1 MGEIKKINIYVG
13 NVGQAYVDKE
23 TAKKALE
30 AAQKN
35 VADVQEIIDTATELK
50 TAVEQAL
57 NGAQTA
63 LSNATAVINFLDTK
77 LQENADNE
85 NVYEA
90 LTELKARL
98 VENDTDNNP
107 LNGGNVETANQNVT
121 ALNALLPELNDIL
134 ATAQDL
140 LADNQ
145 AYVDE
150 CQTAYDNAN
159 DAFTALIP
167 NYEEESQ
174 ADKSD
179 KLEEELKARLDAV
192 EEALENAN
200 NTTEAINNTTKETQD
215 EANQILGGDEPTENT
230 YYWYAG
236 LTLPDETNLAD
247 IANESLSA
255 KPTTW
260 TNDPQSLSITN
271 TTDESANFY
280 YCFPTEW
287 NVTIYDE
294 DKTTEM
300 LMEELPSFE
309 LNGITYTVLSMGR
322 PQGAGAT
329 QNLYA
334 KC

>member
-13 NVGQAYVDKE
+13 NVGQAYVDNE
-23 TAKKALE
+23 TAKRALE

-57 NGAQTA
+57 TGAQTA
-63 LSNATAVINFLDTK
+63 LTNATEVINFLDTK

-90 LTELKARL
+90 LAELKARL

-121 ALNALLPELNDIL
+121 ALNALLPELEDIL

-145 AYVDE
+145 TYVDE

-167 NYEEESQ
+167 DYEEESQ

-179 KLEEELKARLDAV
+179 KLEEELNARLDAV

-200 NTTEAINNTTKETQD
+200 NITEAINSTTQETQD
-215 EANQILGGDEPTENT
+215 EANQILGDDEPGGGDEPTENT
-230 YYWYAG
+230 YYWYLG
-236 LTLPDETNLAD
+236 TEKPTSLDQCEVVSEYVDTEFTNPSNEEKCYVYVLTNLD
-247 IANESLSA
+247 
-255 KPTTW
+255 KTV
-260 TNDPQSLSITN
+260 
-271 TTDESANFY
+271 NFY
-280 YCFPTEW
+280 DPADPNDALVKQEDTT
-287 NVTIYDE
+287 TI
-294 DKTTEM
+294 
-300 LMEELPSFE
+300 
-309 LNGITYTVLSMGR
+309 NGYKITCISDGTNPFKIAKGGTVIIRIS
-322 PQGAGAT
+322 
-329 QNLYA
+329 
-334 KC
+334 

>member
-167 NYEEESQ
+167 DYEEESQ

-200 NTTEAINNTTKETQD
+200 NTTEAINNTTQETQD
-215 EANQILGGDEPTENT
+215 EANQILGGGDEPTENT

-236 LTLPDETNLAD
+236 QTQPTSMDSDPEVDDT
-247 IANESLSA
+247 SLRSSA
-255 KPTTW
+255 
-260 TNDPQSLSITN
+260 
-271 TTDESANFY
+271 SASSALRSSTFR
-280 YCFPTEW
+280 T
-287 NVTIYDE
+287 
-294 DKTTEM
+294 
-300 LMEELPSFE
+300 
-309 LNGITYTVLSMGR
+309 R
-322 PQGAGAT
+322 AT
-329 QNLYA
+329 
-334 KC
+334 

>member
-23 TAKKALE
+23 TAKNALK

-57 NGAQTA
+57 TGAQTA
-63 LSNATAVINFLDTK
+63 LTNATEVINFLDTK

-90 LTELKARL
+90 LAELKARL

-121 ALNALLPELNDIL
+121 ALNALLPELEDIL

-167 NYEEESQ
+167 DYEEESQ

-179 KLEEELKARLDAV
+179 KLEEELNARLDAV

-200 NTTEAINNTTKETQD
+200 NITEAINNTTQETQD
-215 EANQILGGDEPTENT
+215 EANQILGDDEPGGGDEPTETT
-230 YYWYAG
+230 YYWYVG
-236 LTLPDETNLAD
+236 IE
-247 IANESLSA
+247 
-255 KPTTW
+255 KPT
-260 TNDPQSLSITN
+260 SLDQCEVVSEYPAEQTY
-271 TTDESANFY
+271 TD
-280 YCFPTEW
+280 
-287 NVTIYDE
+287 
-294 DKTTEM
+294 DKTVDFYDPSDLSTPATKTEDLTSIPGCKITSM
-300 LMEELPSFE
+300 TVRVAV
-309 LNGITYTVLSMGR
+309 NG
-322 PQGAGAT
+322 T
-329 QNLYA
+329 QVI
-334 KC
+334 KIS